1 MSNLQL
7 FIWLGAGHSKPRI
20 TGQLLAYS
28 ALQLKRILRRKG
40 IELRKFIA
48 KPVPLTAA
56 YRHEVKYSDTTIF
69 THQLAIMLEAGLPLS
84 LALCELQH
92 SSQRQGVQALLEELH
107 FQIQQGQRLSVAMQ
121 TFSFLD
127 SIYLQFVRIG
137 EENGDL
143 STALGYCT
151 QHREKNQQLLKQVKS
166 ALIYPTLVIIM
177 ACVVFVVMM
186 VFVIPQFSSLFHSFG
201 ADLPTLTQFTIELST
216 WFQRYFW
223 TLLLCLSLV
232 TGGVYLCYQRNQAFR
247 HNIAKHS
254 LSIPILGHC
263 ILVSELARFNLLLC
277 NGIQA
282 GLPLITCLNNASF
295 GVRNDFIRQALS
307 GANDSIKEGKS
318 LYHSLEALSF
328 LPSIMLKMIKVG
340 EISGTLAIITGR
352 LATLFE
358 QQLKEATDNLG
369 KLIEPLVIVFLGTLV
384 GGLVLSMYL
393 PIFSLMNAVG

>member
-1 MSNLQL
+1 MSSLQL
-7 FIWLGAGHSKPRI
+7 FIWLGAGDSKPRI
-20 TGQLLAYS
+20 TGHLLAYS
-28 ALQLKRILRRKG
+28 ALQLKRILRSKG

-48 KPVPLTAA
+48 KPVPFTSA
-56 YRHEVKYSDTTIF
+56 YKHEVKYGDVTTF
-69 THQLAIMLEAGLPLS
+69 THQLSLMLEAGLPLS
-84 LALCELQH
+84 LALNELQH
-92 SSQRQGVQALLEELH
+92 SSQRQGVRALLEELH

-121 TFSFLD
+121 MFRFLD

-166 ALIYPTLVIIM
+166 ALIYPASVIIT
-177 ACVVFVVMM
+177 ACVVFAVMM

-201 ADLPTLTQFTIELST
+201 AELPALTQFTVELST
-216 WFQRYFW
+216 WLQRYFGA
-223 TLLLCLSLV
+223 LLLCLSVITSLI
-232 TGGVYLCYQRNQAFR
+232 YLCYRKSQAFR
-247 HNIAKHS
+247 HSIAKHS

-282 GLPLITCLNNASF
+282 GLPLVTCLNNASF

-307 GANDSIKEGKS
+307 SANDSIKEGKS
-318 LYHSLEALSF
+318 LYYSLEALTF
-328 LPSIMLKMIKVG
+328 LPSIMLKMIKIG
-340 EISGTLAIITGR
+340 EISGTLAVITGR

-358 QQLKEATDNLG
+358 QQLKEATDKLG
-369 KLIEPLVIVFLGTLV
+369 QLIEPLVIVFLGTLV

-393 PIFSLMNAVG
+393 PIFSLMSAVG

>member
-1 MSNLQL
+1 MSSLRL
-7 FIWLGAGHSKPRI
+7 FIWLGTGHSKPRV

-28 ALQLKRILRRKG
+28 ALQLKRILRSKG

-48 KPVPLTAA
+48 KPVHFTSA
-56 YRHEVKYSDTTIF
+56 YKHEVKYGDVTTF
-69 THQLAIMLEAGLPLS
+69 THQLALMLEAGLPLS
-84 LALCELQH
+84 LALNELQH
-92 SSQRQGVQALLEELH
+92 SSQRQGVRALLEELH

-121 TFSFLD
+121 MFSFLD

-143 STALGYCT
+143 CTALGYCT

-166 ALIYPTLVIIM
+166 ALIYPASVIIT
-177 ACVVFVVMM
+177 ACVVFAVMM

-201 ADLPTLTQFTIELST
+201 AELPTLTLFTVELST

-223 TLLLCLSLV
+223 ALLLCLSVIASLI
-232 TGGVYLCYQRNQAFR
+232 YLCYRKSQAFR
-247 HNIAKHS
+247 HSIAKHS

-263 ILVSELARFNLLLC
+263 LLVSELARFNLLLC

-282 GLPLITCLNNASF
+282 GLPLVTCLNNASF

-307 GANDSIKEGKS
+307 SANDSIKEGKS
-318 LYHSLEALSF
+318 LYHSLEALTF
-328 LPSIMLKMIKVG
+328 LPSIMLKMIKIG
-340 EISGTLAIITGR
+340 EISGTLAVITGR

-358 QQLKEATDNLG
+358 QQLKEATDKLG
-369 KLIEPLVIVFLGTLV
+369 QLIEPLVIVFLGALV

-393 PIFSLMNAVG
+393 PIFSLMSAVG